1 MATVKSRPFG
11 AANLKLR
18 VLKYDVEDDRFLR
31 IFGDIGRSIGRSE
44 KACEKAAKQNN
55 QDYEDAIVDA
65 ECDYLE
71 ELIGASFIVL
81 QTKIRRVT
89 SAALAFHK
97 ALKADHQ
104 VDIQEL
110 RSPDQIRELG
120 GRYKRT
126 QASLVQLIWD
136 IGNYYKHR
144 DRWAVEVWREKRAS
158 EKKDFRLDRDRK
170 TRRSVQRVGIVHVS
184 TCNMRKAYEF
194 FDIDPYSQCEQLAEM
209 VQEWADQVYK
219 TAQLCLK
226 AEVAA
231 VASKARK

>member
-1 MATVKSRPFG
+1 
-11 AANLKLR
+11 
-18 VLKYDVEDDRFLR
+18 
-31 IFGDIGRSIGRSE
+31 
-44 KACEKAAKQNN
+44 
-55 QDYEDAIVDA
+55 
-65 ECDYLE
+65 
-71 ELIGASFIVL
+71 
-81 QTKIRRVT
+81 VT

-104 VDIQEL
+104 IDIQEL
-110 RSPDQIRELG
+110 RSPDQIRKLG

-144 DRWAVEVWREKRAS
+144 DEWAVEVWREKGAS
-158 EKKDFRLDRDRK
+158 EKRDSRLDRDRK
-170 TRRSVQRVGIVHVS
+170 TRRSVQRVGIIHAS
-184 TCNMRKAYEF
+184 TGNMRKAYEF

-219 TAQLCLK
+219 TAQLRLK

-231 VASKARK
+231 GASKARK

>member
-1 MATVKSRPFG
+1 MMATVKSRPFD
-11 AANLKLR
+11 AAKLKLR
-18 VLKYDVEDDRFLR
+18 VLKYDVEDGRFLR
-31 IFGDIGRSIGRSE
+31 IFRDIGRSIGRSE
-44 KACEKAAKQNN
+44 KACEKAAKQIN
-55 QDYEDAIVDA
+55 QDHEDTLVDA

-110 RSPDQIRELG
+110 CSPDQIRKLG
-120 GRYKRT
+120 GTYKST

-144 DRWAVEVWREKRAS
+144 DEWSAEVWRERRAS
-158 EKKDFRLDRDRK
+158 ERKDSRLDRDRN
-170 TRRSVQRVGIVHVS
+170 TRRSVQRVGIVHIS
-184 TCNMRKAYEF
+184 TGNMRKAYEF
-194 FDIDPYSQCEQLAEM
+194 FDIGPYSQCEQLAEM
-209 VQEWADQVYK
+209 VQKWADRIYK
-219 TAQLCLK
+219 TVQLRLRQK
-226 AEVAA
+226 
-231 VASKARK
+231 RQQ